1 METEL
6 TALFVKVLPDASRRS
21 EIPITSVNIEHSLEK
36 GYATL
41 PCPLDNFTLKN
52 EERKFSTVEIKYEM
66 HKAVKRVFFL
76 KFILY
81 LEKICTYK
89 VATNH
94 CDKSLS
100 FITHYI
106 KIQNAWQHEKAK
118 YNN

>member
-6 TALFVKVLPDASRRS
+6 TALFEKVLPDASRRS
-21 EIPITSVNIEHSLEK
+21 EIQITSVNIEHSLEK

-41 PCPLDNFTLKN
+41 PCPLDNFALKN

-81 LEKICTYK
+81 LEKYAPIR
-89 VATNH
+89 
-94 CDKSLS
+94 
-100 FITHYI
+100 
-106 KIQNAWQHEKAK
+106 
-118 YNN
+118 

>member
-6 TALFVKVLPDASRRS
+6 TALFEKVLPDASRRS

-41 PCPLDNFTLKN
+41 PCSLDNFALKN

-81 LEKICTYK
+81 YLTLYLYYTTE
-89 VATNH
+89 
-94 CDKSLS
+94 
-100 FITHYI
+100 
-106 KIQNAWQHEKAK
+106 Q
-118 YNN
+118 